1 MSVRVSTI
9 IPAYNAER
17 TIARA
22 IESALSQDCEC
33 HEIVVVNDGS
43 TDATDVI
50 LDNYGRSI
58 HVVTQPNRGVG
69 AARNAGVRH
78 ATGKYLAFLDA
89 DDSFLPKKLQT
100 MVCAL
105 EQNPQASLAFSD
117 YRSVSENGVE
127 FLGSPIGHAPTLV
140 EMMTLPRLPILP
152 STWVFTRDA
161 FERSGGFCERFTGAS
176 LEDAWMLLLLREVGE
191 FVYVPEVLTIYQ
203 YCENIR
209 QADKY
214 DKGLPIFLA
223 LARERYGSA
232 GRRLIRNTKNIH
244 CQWILT
250 MIAHQM
256 NNGDRR
262 GALNG
267 FARIVKIQPWYL
279 LSPKFIGR
287 LFARQN
293 LKRAIDFLA
302 LPGRSSH

>member
-1 MSVRVSTI
+1 MSAKVSTI
-9 IPAYNAER
+9 IPAYNAQR
-17 TIARA
+17 TIVRA
-22 IESALSQDCEC
+22 IESALLQDFES

-43 TDATDVI
+43 TDSTGAI
-50 LDNYGRSI
+50 LDNYGASI

-78 ATGKYLAFLDA
+78 AAGKYLTFLDA
-89 DDSFLPKKLQT
+89 DDMFLPKKLQT

-105 EQNPQASLAFSD
+105 EQNSLASLAFSD

-127 FLGSPIGHAPTLV
+127 FHGSPIGHAPTME
-140 EMMTLPRLPILP
+140 EMLTLPRLPILP

-191 FVYVPEVLTIYQ
+191 FVYVPEVLTLYQ
-203 YCENIR
+203 CADNTQ

-214 DKGLPIFLA
+214 DKGLPIFLS
-223 LARERYGSA
+223 LAKERYGSA
-232 GRRLIRNTKNIH
+232 GKRLIRNTKNIH

-250 MIAHQM
+250 KIAHQM
-256 NNGDRR
+256 NNGDRL
-262 GALNG
+262 GALSA
-267 FARIVKIQPWYL
+267 FARIAKIQPSYL

-287 LFARQN
+287 LFAPQN
-293 LKRAIDFLA
+293 IKRAMNLLA
-302 LPGRSSH
+302 LSGRPSQ